1 MQSRNKKLFIITMN
15 NIASVRTMMPS
26 KDLSIFT
33 DPTPETYLEKRTVSS
48 ENLLNLFE
56 SIFENLS
63 ALGLLRKPLP

>member
-1 MQSRNKKLFIITMN
+1 MN
-15 NIASVRTMMPS
+15 NIISVRTMMPS
-26 KDLSIFT
+26 KYLSIFT
-33 DPTPETYLEKRTVSS
+33 DPTSETYLEKRTVSS